1 VLPFAHRLRHWRAAF
16 LPLLMTVFAASA
28 GLRTAP
34 LPLSGSA
41 RFAIENFLLGQAAG
55 LNGKVT
61 ITVDSPASGALP
73 PCDAMQPFLPQGS
86 AAWGRLSV
94 GVRCAGERPWT
105 RFLAAQV
112 AVEGRY
118 FVAARAIAAGRT
130 LTAED
135 FVERAGDLTRLPK
148 SVITDPAQ
156 LAGMVAANT
165 IAPGVPVRKE
175 LLRGTVVVQQGRTV
189 RLLAQGAGFVA
200 STEGKAMANATTGGT
215 VQVKT
220 ADGKLLGGVATGDGQ
235 VTLAR

>member
-1 VLPFAHRLRHWRAAF
+1 MA
-16 LPLLMTVFAASA
+16 VFAAAAWA
-28 GLRTAP
+28 GTAP
-34 LPLSGSA
+34 LALSGDA
-41 RFAIENFLLGQAAG
+41 RSVIEDFLLRQAAG

-61 ITVDSPASGALP
+61 VTVDSPASGALP

-112 AVEGRY
+112 SVQGRY

-135 FVERAGDLTRLPK
+135 FAERGGDLTRLPR

-156 LAGMVAANT
+156 LAGMVAANA
-165 IAPGVPVRKE
+165 IAAGVPVRKE
-175 LLRGTVVVQQGRTV
+175 LLRGTVVVQQGQTV
-189 RLLAQGAGFVA
+189 RLLAQGVGFVA
-200 STEGKAMANATTGGT
+200 STEGKAMGNATTGGT

-220 ADGKLLGGVATGDGQ
+220 ADGKLLSGVATGDGQ
-235 VTLAR
+235 VTVAR